1 MEADKGTRLRMRRQ
15 DVNAKE
21 AELDVLI
28 QSHKSRLETF
38 LKCRGRGA
46 ASCFVRLASHA

>member
-28 QSHKSRLETF
+28 QSHRSKLESF
-38 LKCRGRGA
+38 LKCRGRGNPSLR
-46 ASCFVRLASHA
+46 SCFLD